1 MRFTLAFA
9 VHLKNSHNYFIKALQ
24 FMEFFS
30 EEIRITIQIILIDL
44 VLSADNAVIIGM
56 AASQFDPAIRKKVL
70 IIGTGFAV
78 VFRIIFSAMTAY
90 LMQFQ
95 GIRTVG
101 GILLLWVAYKLYAD
115 ILKKK
120 EEAKDLSKYQVKE
133 TEKSN
138 FRKALTTIIVA
149 DITLSLDNV
158 IAVAGA
164 AKTNYSLLVFGLA
177 LAIILM
183 VTLANAISVY
193 LKKHKWI
200 GWLGVLSVLWVAAD
214 LIWDDIQL
222 LL

>member
-1 MRFTLAFA
+1 
-9 VHLKNSHNYFIKALQ
+9 
-24 FMEFFS
+24 MEFFS

-78 VFRIIFSAMTAY
+78 VFRILFSAMTAY

-95 GIRTVG
+95 GIRTIG
-101 GILLLWVAYKLYAD
+101 GILLLWVSYKLYVD

-120 EEAKDLSKYQVKE
+120 EETKDISKYQVKE
-133 TEKSN
+133 SEKSN
-138 FRKALTTIIVA
+138 FRKAVMTVIIA
-149 DITLSLDNV
+149 DVTLSLDNV

-164 AKTNYSLLVFGLA
+164 AGTNYALLVFGLG

-193 LKKHKWI
+193 IKKYKWI
-200 GWLGVLSVLWVAAD
+200 GWLGLLSILWVAAD
-214 LIWDDIQL
+214 LIWDDIKL

>member
-1 MRFTLAFA
+1 MD
-9 VHLKNSHNYFIKALQ
+9 
-24 FMEFFS
+24 FFS

-70 IIGTGFAV
+70 IIGTAFAV

-95 GIRTVG
+95 GIRTIG
-101 GILLLWVAYKLYAD
+101 GILLFWVAYKLYVD

-120 EEAKDLSKYQVKE
+120 EEVKDLSKYQVDE
-133 TEKSN
+133 SERSN
-138 FRKALTTIIVA
+138 FRKAVMTVIVA

-164 AKTNYSLLVFGLA
+164 AGTNYGLLVFGLA

-193 LKKHKWI
+193 IKKYKWI
-200 GWLGVLSVLWVAAD
+200 GWLGLLSILWVAGD
-214 LIWDDIQL
+214 LIWDDIKL

>member
-1 MRFTLAFA
+1 MT
-9 VHLKNSHNYFIKALQ
+9 
-24 FMEFFS
+24 EFFS
-30 EEIRITIQIILIDL
+30 EEIRITLQIILIDL

-70 IIGTGFAV
+70 IIGTAFAV

-90 LMQFQ
+90 LLQFQ

-101 GILLLWVAYKLYAD
+101 GILLLWVSYKLYVD

-120 EEAKDLSKYQVKE
+120 EDTKDINKYQIKE
-133 TEKSN
+133 SEKSN
-138 FRKALTTIIVA
+138 FRKAVITVIVA

-164 AKTNYSLLVFGLA
+164 AGTNYKLLIFGLA

-183 VTLANAISVY
+183 VTLANAISIY
-193 LKKHKWI
+193 IKKYKWI
-200 GWLGVLSVLWVAAD
+200 GWLGLLSILWVAGD
-214 LIWDDIQL
+214 LIWDDIKL

>member
-1 MRFTLAFA
+1 
-9 VHLKNSHNYFIKALQ
+9 
-24 FMEFFS
+24 MEFFS

-78 VFRIIFSAMTAY
+78 VFRILFSAMTAY

-95 GIRTVG
+95 GIRTIG
-101 GILLLWVAYKLYAD
+101 GILLLWVSYKLYVD

-120 EEAKDLSKYQVKE
+120 EETKDISKYQVAE
-133 TEKSN
+133 SERSN
-138 FRKALTTIIVA
+138 FRKAVMTVIIA

-164 AKTNYSLLVFGLA
+164 AGTNYGLLIFGLA
-177 LAIILM
+177 LAIVLM

-193 LKKHKWI
+193 IKKYKWI
-200 GWLGVLSVLWVAAD
+200 GWLGLLSILWVAAD
-214 LIWDDIQL
+214 LIWDDIKL

>member
-1 MRFTLAFA
+1 MT
-9 VHLKNSHNYFIKALQ
+9 
-24 FMEFFS
+24 EFFS
-30 EEIRITIQIILIDL
+30 EEIRITLQIILIDL

-70 IIGTGFAV
+70 IIGTAFAV
-78 VFRIIFSAMTAY
+78 VFRIIFSATTAY
-90 LMQFQ
+90 LLQFQ

-101 GILLLWVAYKLYAD
+101 GILLLWVSYKLYVD

-120 EEAKDLSKYQVKE
+120 EDTKDINKYQIKE
-133 TEKSN
+133 SEKSN
-138 FRKALTTIIVA
+138 FRKAVMTVIIA

-164 AKTNYSLLVFGLA
+164 AGTNYGLLVFGLA

-183 VTLANAISVY
+183 VTLANAISIY

-200 GWLGVLSVLWVAAD
+200 GWLGLLSVLWVAGD
-214 LIWDDIQL
+214 LIWDDIKL

>member
-1 MRFTLAFA
+1 
-9 VHLKNSHNYFIKALQ
+9 
-24 FMEFFS
+24 MEFFS

-78 VFRIIFSAMTAY
+78 VFRILFSAMTAY

-95 GIRTVG
+95 GIRTIG
-101 GILLLWVAYKLYAD
+101 GILLLWVSYKLYVD

-120 EEAKDLSKYQVKE
+120 EETKDISKYQVKE
-133 TEKSN
+133 SEKSN
-138 FRKALTTIIVA
+138 FRKAVMTVIIA

-164 AKTNYSLLVFGLA
+164 AGTNYALLVFGLG

-193 LKKHKWI
+193 IKKYKWI
-200 GWLGVLSVLWVAAD
+200 GWLGLLSILWVAAD
-214 LIWDDIQL
+214 LIWDDIKL

>member
-1 MRFTLAFA
+1 
-9 VHLKNSHNYFIKALQ
+9 
-24 FMEFFS
+24 MEFFS

-95 GIRTVG
+95 GIRTIG
-101 GILLLWVAYKLYAD
+101 GILLLWVSYKLYVD

-120 EEAKDLSKYQVKE
+120 EETKDISKYQVKE
-133 TEKSN
+133 SERSN
-138 FRKALTTIIVA
+138 FRKAVMTVIIA

-164 AKTNYSLLVFGLA
+164 AGTNYLLLVFGLA
-177 LAIILM
+177 LAIVLM

-193 LKKHKWI
+193 IKKYKWI
-200 GWLGVLSVLWVAAD
+200 GWLGLLSILWVAAD
-214 LIWDDIQL
+214 LIWDDIKL
-222 LL
+222 LI

>member
-1 MRFTLAFA
+1 
-9 VHLKNSHNYFIKALQ
+9 
-24 FMEFFS
+24 MEFFS

-78 VFRIIFSAMTAY
+78 VFRIMFSAMTAY

-95 GIRTVG
+95 GIRTIG
-101 GILLLWVAYKLYAD
+101 GILLLWVSYKLYVD

-120 EEAKDLSKYQVKE
+120 EETKDISKYQVKE
-133 TEKSN
+133 SERSN
-138 FRKALTTIIVA
+138 FRKAVMTVIIA

-164 AKTNYSLLVFGLA
+164 AGTNYLLLVFGLA
-177 LAIILM
+177 LAIVLM

-193 LKKHKWI
+193 IKKYKWI
-200 GWLGVLSVLWVAAD
+200 GWLGLLSILWVAAD
-214 LIWDDIQL
+214 LIWDDIKL

>member
-1 MRFTLAFA
+1 MT
-9 VHLKNSHNYFIKALQ
+9 
-24 FMEFFS
+24 EFFS
-30 EEIRITIQIILIDL
+30 EEIRITLQIILIDL

-70 IIGTGFAV
+70 IIGTAFAV

-90 LMQFQ
+90 LLQFQ

-101 GILLLWVAYKLYAD
+101 GILLLWVSYKLYVD

-120 EEAKDLSKYQVKE
+120 EDTKEINKYQVKE
-133 TEKSN
+133 SEKSN
-138 FRKALTTIIVA
+138 FRKAVITVIVA

-164 AKTNYSLLVFGLA
+164 AGTNYKLLIFGLA

-193 LKKHKWI
+193 IKKYKWI
-200 GWLGVLSVLWVAAD
+200 GWLGLLSILWVAGD
-214 LIWDDIQL
+214 LIWDDIKL

>member
-1 MRFTLAFA
+1 MT
-9 VHLKNSHNYFIKALQ
+9 
-24 FMEFFS
+24 EFFS
-30 EEIRITIQIILIDL
+30 EEIRITLQIILIDL

-90 LMQFQ
+90 LLQFQ

-101 GILLLWVAYKLYAD
+101 GILLLWVSYKLYVD
-115 ILKKK
+115 ILKKR
-120 EEAKDLSKYQVKE
+120 EDTKDINKYQIKE
-133 TEKSN
+133 SEKSN
-138 FRKALTTIIVA
+138 FRKAVITVIVA

-164 AKTNYSLLVFGLA
+164 AGTNYKLLIFGLA

-193 LKKHKWI
+193 IKKYKWI
-200 GWLGVLSVLWVAAD
+200 GWLGLLTILWVAGD
-214 LIWDDIQL
+214 LIWDDIKL

>member
-1 MRFTLAFA
+1 
-9 VHLKNSHNYFIKALQ
+9 
-24 FMEFFS
+24 MEFFS

-78 VFRIIFSAMTAY
+78 VFRILFSAMTAY

-95 GIRTVG
+95 GIRTIG
-101 GILLLWVAYKLYAD
+101 GILLLWVSYKLYVD

-120 EEAKDLSKYQVKE
+120 EETKDISKYQVAE
-133 TEKSN
+133 SERSN
-138 FRKALTTIIVA
+138 FRKAVMTVIIA

-164 AKTNYSLLVFGLA
+164 AGTHYFLLIFGLA

-183 VTLANAISVY
+183 VTLANAISIY
-193 LKKHKWI
+193 IKKYKWI
-200 GWLGVLSVLWVAAD
+200 GWLGLLSILWVAAD
-214 LIWDDIQL
+214 LIWDDVKL

>member
-1 MRFTLAFA
+1 MD
-9 VHLKNSHNYFIKALQ
+9 
-24 FMEFFS
+24 FFS

-78 VFRIIFSAMTAY
+78 VFRILFSAMTAY

-95 GIRTVG
+95 GIRTIG
-101 GILLLWVAYKLYAD
+101 GILLLWVSYKLYVD

-120 EEAKDLSKYQVKE
+120 EETKDISKYQVAE
-133 TEKSN
+133 SERSN
-138 FRKALTTIIVA
+138 FRKAVMTVIIA

-164 AKTNYSLLVFGLA
+164 AGTHYFLLIFGLA

-183 VTLANAISVY
+183 VTLANAISIY
-193 LKKHKWI
+193 IKKYKWI
-200 GWLGVLSVLWVAAD
+200 GWLGLLSILWVAGD
-214 LIWDDIQL
+214 LIWDDVKL

>member
-1 MRFTLAFA
+1 LT
-9 VHLKNSHNYFIKALQ
+9 
-24 FMEFFS
+24 EFFS

-70 IIGTGFAV
+70 IIGTAFAV
-78 VFRIIFSAMTAY
+78 VFRILFSAMTAY

-95 GIRTVG
+95 GIRTIG
-101 GILLLWVAYKLYAD
+101 GILLFWVAYKLYVD

-120 EEAKDLSKYQVKE
+120 EETKDISKYQVAE
-133 TEKSN
+133 SERSN
-138 FRKALTTIIVA
+138 FRKAVMTVIIA

-164 AKTNYSLLVFGLA
+164 AGTNYGLLVFGLA

-183 VTLANAISVY
+183 VTLANAISIY

-200 GWLGVLSVLWVAAD
+200 GWLGLLSVLWVAGD
-214 LIWDDIQL
+214 LIWDDIKL

>member
-1 MRFTLAFA
+1 MD
-9 VHLKNSHNYFIKALQ
+9 
-24 FMEFFS
+24 FFS

-78 VFRIIFSAMTAY
+78 LFRIIFSAMTAY

-95 GIRTVG
+95 GIRTIG
-101 GILLLWVAYKLYAD
+101 GILLLWVSYKLYVD

-120 EEAKDLSKYQVKE
+120 EETKNISKYQVAE
-133 TEKSN
+133 SEKSN
-138 FRKALTTIIVA
+138 FRKAVMTVIVA

-164 AKTNYSLLVFGLA
+164 AGTNYGLLVFGLA
-177 LAIILM
+177 LAIVLM

-193 LKKHKWI
+193 IKKYKWI
-200 GWLGVLSVLWVAAD
+200 GWLGLLSILWVAAD
-214 LIWDDIQL
+214 LIWDDIKL

>member
-1 MRFTLAFA
+1 MD
-9 VHLKNSHNYFIKALQ
+9 
-24 FMEFFS
+24 FFS

-78 VFRIIFSAMTAY
+78 LFRIIFSAMTAY

-95 GIRTVG
+95 GIRTIG
-101 GILLLWVAYKLYAD
+101 GILLLWVSYKLYVD

-120 EEAKDLSKYQVKE
+120 DETKDLSKYQVAE
-133 TEKSN
+133 SERSN
-138 FRKALTTIIVA
+138 FRKAVMTVIIA

-164 AKTNYSLLVFGLA
+164 AGTNYGLLVFGLA
-177 LAIILM
+177 LAIVLM

-193 LKKHKWI
+193 IKKYRWI
-200 GWLGVLSVLWVAAD
+200 GWLGLLSILWVAAD
-214 LIWDDIQL
+214 LIWDDIKL

>member
-1 MRFTLAFA
+1 
-9 VHLKNSHNYFIKALQ
+9 
-24 FMEFFS
+24 MEFFS

-70 IIGTGFAV
+70 IIGTGAAV

-120 EEAKDLSKYQVKE
+120 GEAKDLSKYQVKE

-138 FRKALTTIIVA
+138 FKKALTTIIVA

>member
-1 MRFTLAFA
+1 MD
-9 VHLKNSHNYFIKALQ
+9 
-24 FMEFFS
+24 FFS

-78 VFRIIFSAMTAY
+78 LFRIIFSALTAY

-101 GILLLWVAYKLYAD
+101 GILLLWVSYKLYVD

-120 EEAKDLSKYQVKE
+120 EETKDLSKYQVAE
-133 TEKSN
+133 SEKSN
-138 FRKALTTIIVA
+138 FRKAVMTVIVA

-164 AKTNYSLLVFGLA
+164 AGTNYGLLVFGLA
-177 LAIILM
+177 LAIVLM

-193 LKKHKWI
+193 IKKYRWI
-200 GWLGVLSVLWVAAD
+200 GWLGLLSILWVAAD
-214 LIWDDIQL
+214 LIWDDIKL

>member
-1 MRFTLAFA
+1 MD
-9 VHLKNSHNYFIKALQ
+9 
-24 FMEFFS
+24 FFS

-70 IIGTGFAV
+70 IIGTAFAV

-95 GIRTVG
+95 GIRTIG
-101 GILLLWVAYKLYAD
+101 GILLLWVSYKLYVD

-120 EEAKDLSKYQVKE
+120 DETKDLSKYQVKE
-133 TEKSN
+133 SEKSN
-138 FRKALTTIIVA
+138 FRKAVMTVIVA

-164 AKTNYSLLVFGLA
+164 AGTNYGLLVFGLA
-177 LAIILM
+177 LAIVLM

-193 LKKHKWI
+193 IKKYRWI
-200 GWLGVLSVLWVAAD
+200 GWLGLLSILWVAAD
-214 LIWDDIQL
+214 LIWDDIKL

>member
-1 MRFTLAFA
+1 
-9 VHLKNSHNYFIKALQ
+9 
-24 FMEFFS
+24 MEFFS

-78 VFRIIFSAMTAY
+78 LFRIIFSAMTAY

-95 GIRTVG
+95 GIRTIG
-101 GILLLWVAYKLYAD
+101 GILLLWVSYKLYVD

-120 EEAKDLSKYQVKE
+120 EETKDISKYQVAE
-133 TEKSN
+133 SERSN
-138 FRKALTTIIVA
+138 FRKAVMTVIIA

-164 AKTNYSLLVFGLA
+164 AGTNYGLLIFGLA
-177 LAIILM
+177 LAIVLM

-193 LKKHKWI
+193 IKKYKWI
-200 GWLGVLSVLWVAAD
+200 GWLGLLSILWVAAD
-214 LIWDDIQL
+214 LIWDDIKL

>member
-1 MRFTLAFA
+1 MD
-9 VHLKNSHNYFIKALQ
+9 
-24 FMEFFS
+24 FFS

-70 IIGTGFAV
+70 IIGTAFAV

-95 GIRTVG
+95 GIRTIG
-101 GILLLWVAYKLYAD
+101 GILLFWVAYKLYVD

-120 EEAKDLSKYQVKE
+120 EETKDISKYQVAE
-133 TEKSN
+133 SERSN
-138 FRKALTTIIVA
+138 FRKAVMTVIVA

-164 AKTNYSLLVFGLA
+164 AGTNYGLLVFGLA

-193 LKKHKWI
+193 IKKYKWI
-200 GWLGVLSVLWVAAD
+200 GWLGLLSILWVAGD
-214 LIWDDIQL
+214 LIWDDIKL

>member
-1 MRFTLAFA
+1 MD
-9 VHLKNSHNYFIKALQ
+9 
-24 FMEFFS
+24 FFS

-78 VFRIIFSAMTAY
+78 VFRILFSAMTAY

-95 GIRTVG
+95 GIRTIG
-101 GILLLWVAYKLYAD
+101 GILLLWVSYKLYVD

-120 EEAKDLSKYQVKE
+120 DETKDLSKYQVAE
-133 TEKSN
+133 SERSN
-138 FRKALTTIIVA
+138 FRKAVMTVIIA

-164 AKTNYSLLVFGLA
+164 AGTNYGLLIFGLA

-193 LKKHKWI
+193 IKKYKWI
-200 GWLGVLSVLWVAAD
+200 GWLGLLSILWVAGD
-214 LIWDDIQL
+214 LIWDDIKL

>member
-1 MRFTLAFA
+1 MT
-9 VHLKNSHNYFIKALQ
+9 
-24 FMEFFS
+24 EFFS
-30 EEIRITIQIILIDL
+30 EEIRITLQIILIDL

-90 LMQFQ
+90 LLQFQ

-101 GILLLWVAYKLYAD
+101 GILLLWVSYKLYVD

-120 EEAKDLSKYQVKE
+120 EDTKDINKYQIKE
-133 TEKSN
+133 SEKSN
-138 FRKALTTIIVA
+138 FRKAVITVIVA

-164 AKTNYSLLVFGLA
+164 AGTNYKLLIFGLA

-193 LKKHKWI
+193 IKKYKWI
-200 GWLGVLSVLWVAAD
+200 GWLGLLTILWVAGD
-214 LIWDDIQL
+214 LIWDDIKL

>member
-1 MRFTLAFA
+1 MD
-9 VHLKNSHNYFIKALQ
+9 
-24 FMEFFS
+24 FFS

-78 VFRIIFSAMTAY
+78 VFRILFSAMTAY

-95 GIRTVG
+95 GIRTIG
-101 GILLLWVAYKLYAD
+101 GILLFWVAYKLYVD

-120 EEAKDLSKYQVKE
+120 DETKDLSKYQVAE
-133 TEKSN
+133 SERSN
-138 FRKALTTIIVA
+138 FRKAVMTVIIA

-164 AKTNYSLLVFGLA
+164 AGTNYGLLVFGLA
-177 LAIILM
+177 LAIVLM

-193 LKKHKWI
+193 IKKYRWI
-200 GWLGVLSVLWVAAD
+200 GWLGLLSILWVAAD
-214 LIWDDIQL
+214 LIWDDIKL

>member
-1 MRFTLAFA
+1 MD
-9 VHLKNSHNYFIKALQ
+9 
-24 FMEFFS
+24 FFS

-78 VFRIIFSAMTAY
+78 LFRIIFSAMTAY

-95 GIRTVG
+95 GIRTIG
-101 GILLLWVAYKLYAD
+101 GILLLWVSYKLYVD

-120 EEAKDLSKYQVKE
+120 EETKDISKYQVKE
-133 TEKSN
+133 SEKSN
-138 FRKALTTIIVA
+138 FRKAVTTVIIA

-164 AKTNYSLLVFGLA
+164 AGTNYGLLVFGLA

-183 VTLANAISVY
+183 VTLANAISIY
-193 LKKHKWI
+193 IKKYKWI
-200 GWLGVLSVLWVAAD
+200 GWLGLLSILWVAAD
-214 LIWDDIQL
+214 LIWDDIKL

>member
-1 MRFTLAFA
+1 MT
-9 VHLKNSHNYFIKALQ
+9 
-24 FMEFFS
+24 EFFS

-70 IIGTGFAV
+70 IIGTAFAV
-78 VFRIIFSAMTAY
+78 VFRILFSAMTAY

-95 GIRTVG
+95 GIRTIG
-101 GILLLWVAYKLYAD
+101 GILLFWVAYKLYVD

-120 EEAKDLSKYQVKE
+120 EETKDLSKYQVDVSE
-133 TEKSN
+133 RSN
-138 FRKALTTIIVA
+138 FRKAVMTVIIA

-164 AKTNYSLLVFGLA
+164 AGTNYGLLVFGLA

-183 VTLANAISVY
+183 VTLANAISIY

-200 GWLGVLSVLWVAAD
+200 GWLGLLSVLWVAGD
-214 LIWDDIQL
+214 LIWDDIKL

>member
-1 MRFTLAFA
+1 MD
-9 VHLKNSHNYFIKALQ
+9 
-24 FMEFFS
+24 FFS

-78 VFRIIFSAMTAY
+78 VFRIIFSALTAY

-101 GILLLWVAYKLYAD
+101 GILLLWVSYKLYVD

-120 EEAKDLSKYQVKE
+120 EETKDLNKYQVAE
-133 TEKSN
+133 SEKSN
-138 FRKALTTIIVA
+138 FRKAVMTVIVA

-164 AKTNYSLLVFGLA
+164 AGTNYGLLVFGLA
-177 LAIILM
+177 LAIVLM

-193 LKKHKWI
+193 IKKYKWI
-200 GWLGVLSVLWVAAD
+200 GWLGLLSILWVAGD
-214 LIWDDIQL
+214 LIWDDIKL

>member
-1 MRFTLAFA
+1 
-9 VHLKNSHNYFIKALQ
+9 
-24 FMEFFS
+24 MEFFS

-70 IIGTGFAV
+70 IIGTAFAV

-95 GIRTVG
+95 GIRTIG
-101 GILLLWVAYKLYAD
+101 GILLFWVAYKLYVD

-120 EEAKDLSKYQVKE
+120 EETKDISKYQVAE
-133 TEKSN
+133 SERSN
-138 FRKALTTIIVA
+138 FRKAVMTVIVA

-164 AKTNYSLLVFGLA
+164 AGTNYGLLVFGLA

-183 VTLANAISVY
+183 VTLANAISIY
-193 LKKHKWI
+193 IKKYKWI
-200 GWLGVLSVLWVAAD
+200 GWLGLLSILWVAGD
-214 LIWDDIQL
+214 LIWDDIKL

>member
-1 MRFTLAFA
+1 MD
-9 VHLKNSHNYFIKALQ
+9 
-24 FMEFFS
+24 FFS

-78 VFRIIFSAMTAY
+78 LFRIIFSAMTAY

-95 GIRTVG
+95 GIRTIG
-101 GILLLWVAYKLYAD
+101 GILLLWVSYKLYVD

-120 EEAKDLSKYQVKE
+120 DETKDLSKYQVAE
-133 TEKSN
+133 SERSN
-138 FRKALTTIIVA
+138 FRKAVMTVIIA

-164 AKTNYSLLVFGLA
+164 AGTNYGLLVFGLA
-177 LAIILM
+177 LAIVLM

-193 LKKHKWI
+193 IKKYKWI
-200 GWLGVLSVLWVAAD
+200 GWLGLLSILWVAAD
-214 LIWDDIQL
+214 LIWDDIKL

>member
-1 MRFTLAFA
+1 MD
-9 VHLKNSHNYFIKALQ
+9 
-24 FMEFFS
+24 FFS

-95 GIRTVG
+95 GIRTIG
-101 GILLLWVAYKLYAD
+101 GILLLWVSYKLYVD

-120 EEAKDLSKYQVKE
+120 DETKDLSKYQVAE
-133 TEKSN
+133 SERSN
-138 FRKALTTIIVA
+138 FRKAVMTVIIA

-164 AKTNYSLLVFGLA
+164 AGTNYGLLVFGLA
-177 LAIILM
+177 LAIVLM

-193 LKKHKWI
+193 IKKYKWI
-200 GWLGVLSVLWVAAD
+200 GWLGLLSILWVAAD
-214 LIWDDIQL
+214 LIWDDIKL
-222 LL
+222 VL

>member
-1 MRFTLAFA
+1 MD
-9 VHLKNSHNYFIKALQ
+9 
-24 FMEFFS
+24 FFS

-70 IIGTGFAV
+70 IIGTAFAV

-95 GIRTVG
+95 GIRTIG
-101 GILLLWVAYKLYAD
+101 GILLFWVAYKLYVD

-120 EEAKDLSKYQVKE
+120 EETKDLSKYQVDVSE
-133 TEKSN
+133 RSN
-138 FRKALTTIIVA
+138 FRKAVMTVIVA

-164 AKTNYSLLVFGLA
+164 AGTNYGLLVFGLA
-177 LAIILM
+177 LAIVLM

-193 LKKHKWI
+193 IKKYRWI
-200 GWLGVLSVLWVAAD
+200 GWLGLLSILWVAAD
-214 LIWDDIQL
+214 LIWDDIKL

>member
-1 MRFTLAFA
+1 MT
-9 VHLKNSHNYFIKALQ
+9 
-24 FMEFFS
+24 EFFS

-70 IIGTGFAV
+70 IIGTAFAV

-95 GIRTVG
+95 GIRTIG
-101 GILLLWVAYKLYAD
+101 GILLFWVAYKLYVD

-120 EEAKDLSKYQVKE
+120 EEVKDISKYQVAE
-133 TEKSN
+133 SEKSN
-138 FRKALTTIIVA
+138 FRKAVMTVIIA

-164 AKTNYSLLVFGLA
+164 AGTNYGLLVFGLA

-193 LKKHKWI
+193 IKKYKWI
-200 GWLGVLSVLWVAAD
+200 GWLGLLSILWVAGD
-214 LIWDDIQL
+214 LIWDDIKL

>member
-1 MRFTLAFA
+1 MD
-9 VHLKNSHNYFIKALQ
+9 
-24 FMEFFS
+24 FFS

-78 VFRIIFSAMTAY
+78 VFRILFSAMTAY

-95 GIRTVG
+95 GIRTIG
-101 GILLLWVAYKLYAD
+101 GILLLWVSYKLYVD

-120 EEAKDLSKYQVKE
+120 DETKDLSKYQVAE
-133 TEKSN
+133 SERSN
-138 FRKALTTIIVA
+138 FRKAVMTVIIA

-164 AKTNYSLLVFGLA
+164 AGTNYGLLVFGLA
-177 LAIILM
+177 LAIVLM

-193 LKKHKWI
+193 IKKYKWI
-200 GWLGVLSVLWVAAD
+200 GWLGLLSILWVAAD
-214 LIWDDIQL
+214 LIWDDIKL
-222 LL
+222 VL